1 MSFLRHPAVQ
11 RVFSAGL
18 LLSLMAWLAA
28 PVMGATAP
36 QTFAAEADWLDAAP
50 PTVEAAFEQALG
62 EAAAR
67 GARTPEA
74 FAATFA
80 DVLEAQADP
89 QLARFL
95 DAHPPEAL
103 LAVLYGQW
111 MRAFSHHR
119 GLEAAPA
126 PPVAAPA
133 GMALGAF
140 AHWNR
145 SETLT
150 QDYASR
156 PLPSTAERA
165 LRPFDVLSSA
175 QPLGP

>member
-1 MSFLRHPAVQ
+1 MRLLRHTAVQ
-11 RVFSAGL
+11 RFFSAGL
-18 LLSLMAWLAA
+18 LMSLMAWLAA
-28 PVMGATAP
+28 PVTGATASQP
-36 QTFAAEADWLDAAP
+36 FTTASDWLDAAP

-74 FAATFA
+74 FAETFV

-89 QLARFL
+89 ELARFL
-95 DAHPPEAL
+95 EAHPPEAL
-103 LAVLYGQW
+103 LTVLYGQW

-119 GLEAAPA
+119 GLEAAPT

-133 GMALGAF
+133 GSALGA
-140 AHWNR
+140 AVSLDR
-145 SETLT
+145 SEARPHV
-150 QDYASR
+150 YAAT
-156 PLPSTAERA
+156 PLPPVAERA
-165 LRPFDVLSSA
+165 LRPFDVLTSA